1 MIKNRKSHAYLT
13 LSFLFL
19 LCFNIFTLENLLI
32 SNNLL
37 FNNEQIK
44 NLRTSGEVWFPSEHL
59 SIGSCSYP
67 EIAIDNYGN
76 IHLIWRKGNNIFY
89 KSKNVTSGN
98 WTENVLLSSGI
109 SSISTSPDIAIDC
122 FGNIHTTWQNYTSS
136 NNNQAVF
143 YKLKNITTG
152 IWTPWEVLAIGSNTG
167 SPAITTD
174 HFGNLYLS
182 FCYFDKI
189 YMRRKPFNSNNWGSF
204 ESISSAAEFGS
215 HNPSI
220 VVDLSLNIY
229 ITWHDTFF
237 SPSKGISQIYYAWW
251 SSSLSSWSSP
261 IKVSTGSFDGSWN
274 PDIAIDASG
283 TLHFVWSDQ
292 TDRFNEN
299 DDLSK
304 DIFYRRRYSNGQWS
318 SIKSLS
324 DQLYFRSD
332 YTGQKIT
339 KDNDS
344 NIHVVWNCYYRKFDI
359 INSVWKDTLSFA
371 SNGRDPALAIGFD
384 NQLYLTWVEV
394 IAYSADL
401 LFRTCLID
409 DAKPIINI
417 NSPTLNELFGTPAP
431 SFNVEIGDKNLETMW
446 YTLNNGLTNIIFADN
461 GTIEQSAWEALP
473 NGIVSI
479 RFYANDS
486 AGNIGFAEVIIR
498 KDVNAPIITINN
510 LHNSDVIGAVAP
522 FFDIAIDELNL
533 EKTWYSLNG
542 GNNVTFTGFTGSI
555 NQSLWDA
562 LLEGN
567 VIMRFYAND
576 STGYI
581 GFTEV
586 TVRKDVTAPTI
597 NINSPTLN
605 EIYATSA
612 PSFNIEIYDKNL
624 DTMWYSL
631 DNGST
636 NTIFTTNGTI
646 NQGFW
651 DALSNGATTITFYA
665 NDSAGNG
672 ALISV
677 MVRVDKIVPIIVIN
691 IPILSEL
698 YGTSAPSYNVEIY
711 DKNLDTMWYS
721 LDNGSTNTIFTT
733 NGTINQG
740 FWDALSNGATTIT
753 FYAND
758 SAGNGALISVMV
770 RVDKIVPIIVINIPI
785 LSELYGTSAPSYNVE
800 IYDKNL
806 DTMWYTL
813 DNGLTNTTFAE
824 NKTIN
829 QGLWS
834 AILEGNATIKF
845 YANDSAGNIGL
856 AEVTIRKDVAVPII
870 TINNPQNIDV
880 FGAVAPNFDIFIEE
894 LNLEKTWYSLNGGN
908 NVTFTGFTGSIN
920 QSLWNALP
928 EGNIIIKF
936 YANDTLGRIGFQEV
950 TVAKVISQPSPPE
963 ISGYNILLLLGIFS
977 VSILLIVKKK
987 KNPKY

>member
-19 LCFNIFTLENLLI
+19 LCFNIFTIENLLN

-44 NLRTSGEVWFPSEHL
+44 NLRTSGEIWFPPEHL

-76 IHLIWRKGNNIFY
+76 IHLIWRRGNNIYY
-89 KSKNVTSGN
+89 KFKNVTSGN
-98 WTENVLLSSGI
+98 WTENEILSSGI
-109 SSISTSPDIAIDC
+109 SSISTRPDIAIDC

-143 YKLKNITTG
+143 YKFKNITTG
-152 IWTPWEVLAIGSNTG
+152 NWTPWEVIAIGSNTG

-339 KDNDS
+339 KDNDN
-344 NIHVVWNCYYRKFDI
+344 NIHVVWNCYYRIFDK
-359 INSVWKDTLSFA
+359 NNNVWKDTVSFA
-371 SNGRDPALAIGFD
+371 SNGRDPALAIGLD
-384 NQLYLTWVEV
+384 NQLHLTWVQV

-401 LFRTCLID
+401 LYRTCLID

-417 NSPTLNELFGTPAP
+417 NSPTLNELFGTTAP
-431 SFNVEIGDKNLETMW
+431 SFNVEIGDKNLDTMW
-446 YTLNNGLTNIIFADN
+446 YTLNNGLTNIIFVDN
-461 GTIEQSAWEALP
+461 GTIKQSAWEAVP
-473 NGIVSI
+473 NGIVTV

-486 AGNIGFAEVIIR
+486 AGNIEFAEVIIR
-498 KDVNAPIITINN
+498 KDVNAPIITIND

-522 FFDIAIDELNL
+522 FFDITIDELNL

-605 EIYATSA
+605 EIYGTSA
-612 PSFNIEIYDKNL
+612 PSF
-624 DTMWYSL
+624 
-631 DNGST
+631 
-636 NTIFTTNGTI
+636 
-646 NQGFW
+646 
-651 DALSNGATTITFYA
+651 
-665 NDSAGNG
+665 
-672 ALISV
+672 
-677 MVRVDKIVPIIVIN
+677 
-691 IPILSEL
+691 
-698 YGTSAPSYNVEIY
+698 NVEIY

-721 LDNGSTNTIFTT
+721 LDNGTTNTIFAT
-733 NGTINQG
+733 NGTINQV
-740 FWDALSNGATTIT
+740 FWDALSNGTATIT

-758 SAGNGALISVMV
+758 SAGNGASISVTV
-770 RVDKIVPIIVINIPI
+770 RVDKIVPTIVIIIPI
-785 LSELYGTSAPSYNVE
+785 LSELYGTSAPSFNVE
-800 IYDKNL
+800 IYEKNL

-813 DNGLTNTTFAE
+813 NNGVTNTTFAE
-824 NKTIN
+824 NRTIN
-829 QGLWS
+829 QALWD
-834 AILEGNATIKF
+834 ALPEGNATIKF

-856 AEVTIRKDVAVPII
+856 AEVTIRKDVGVPLI

-908 NVTFTGFTGSIN
+908 NVTFTGLTGSIN
-920 QSLWNALP
+920 QALWDALS
-928 EGNIIIKF
+928 EGNTIIMF

-950 TVAKVISQPSPPE
+950 TVAKVISQPSQPE

-977 VSILLIVKKK
+977 VSIILIVKKM
-987 KNPKY
+987 KNY